1 MIDLG
6 SAEMIA
12 KLAYASHMQELMDL
26 CGKYDVS
33 FRVEPMFN
41 RIIFTKL
48 CGVRSYSK
56 AYAVE
61 EVERLELN
69 GVSFAEIVKNFSEE
83 ADRHF

>member
-26 CGKYDVS
+26 CGKYEVS

-48 CGVRSYSK
+48 DGVRSYSK

-61 EVERLELN
+61 EIERLELN

-83 ADRHF
+83 ADRYF

>member
-6 SAEMIA
+6 SAEMIG

-48 CGVRSYSK
+48 DGVRSYNK
-56 AYAVE
+56 AIAVE
-61 EVERLELN
+61 EIERLELN

>member
-1 MIDLG
+1 MIDLS

-48 CGVRSYSK
+48 DGVRSYNK

-61 EVERLELN
+61 EIERLELN
-69 GVSFAEIVKNFSEE
+69 GTSFETIIKSFSEE